1 MINLFDV
8 VDGIAEISKE
18 ARTLEPFKA
27 IIMADKGSEGDAQ
40 GRKKSIATKELAF
53 VYFHSKFD
61 SPYTQYDGLDR
72 ILQVQKHVGLD
83 SKWKPSKLVQ
93 DACKFFEEL
102 QRTKSMKYLDSVQ
115 HAVDNL
121 SDYLANVDVA
131 EVITAQGP
139 KRGELVHDVNKVKA
153 LAKDMPDMIEALA
166 KTKELVRKEMS
177 EEAQLRSGRKVNNW
191 TE

>member
-8 VDGIAEISKE
+8 VDGLVEISKE
-18 ARTLEPFKA
+18 ARALEPFKV
-27 IIMADKGSEGDAQ
+27 IITADKGSEGDAQ
-40 GRKKSIATKELAF
+40 GRKKAIATKELAF

-72 ILQVQKHVGLD
+72 VLQVQKHVGLD

-121 SDYLANVDVA
+121 SDYLANVDVS
-131 EVITAQGP
+131 ETIESGP
-139 KRGELVHDVNKVKA
+139 KKGELVHDVNKVKT

-177 EEAQLRSGRKVNNW
+177 EEAQLRGGKKINAW

>member
-8 VDGIAEISKE
+8 VDGFVEIAKE
-18 ARTLEPFKA
+18 ARVLEPFKA
-27 IIMADKGSEGDAQ
+27 IINADKGSEGDAQ
-40 GRKKSIATKELAF
+40 ARKKLIATKELAF

-61 SPYTQYDGLDR
+61 SPYMQYDGLDR
-72 ILQVQKHVGLD
+72 ILKVQAHVGLGG
-83 SKWKPSKLVQ
+83 KWKPSKLVQ
-93 DACKFFEEL
+93 DACTFFEEL

-121 SDYLANVDVA
+121 SDYLANVNVA
-131 EVITAQGP
+131 ETIESGP
-139 KRGELVHDVNKVKA
+139 KKGELVHDINKVKT